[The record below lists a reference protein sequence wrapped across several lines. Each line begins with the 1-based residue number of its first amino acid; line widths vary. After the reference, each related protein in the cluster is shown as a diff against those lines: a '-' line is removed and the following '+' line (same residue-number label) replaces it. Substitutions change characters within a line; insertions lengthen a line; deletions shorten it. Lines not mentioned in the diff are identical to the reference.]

1 MKNGC
6 LLTIVSN
13 FIIGFVG
20 NFSPYPLY
28 MLGTTVKC
36 CTFFIFYP
44 LILYPLT
51 NPRSVL
57 FTGSEA
63 ANASRNFNELNR
75 AIQREVTRLSERWS
89 NLISQTDRWQRRL
102 DEVLPK
108 VKKSKYIIMYSV
120 VTGWVVA
127 SLFSGST
134 KDSGYQEQKH
144 PSRHGFSSFSAR
156 IRY

>member
-1 MKNGC
+1 MKINSWYYSHQIIVLYIIPRQPSFIETKKKYWGLLEGWRTVHLQKSPPNLGWIGC
-6 LLTIVSN
+6 VSQIINPKNLNISKVSN
-13 FIIGFVG
+13 FIIAFVG

-89 NLISQTDRWQRRL
+89 NLISKL
-102 DEVLPK
+102 
-108 VKKSKYIIMYSV
+108 
-120 VTGWVVA
+120 
-127 SLFSGST
+127 
-134 KDSGYQEQKH
+134 
-144 PSRHGFSSFSAR
+144 
-156 IRY
+156 

>member
-20 NFSPYPLY
+20 NLL
-28 MLGTTVKC
+28 LGTTVKC

-108 VKKSKYIIMYSV
+108 VKKI
-120 VTGWVVA
+120 
-127 SLFSGST
+127 
-134 KDSGYQEQKH
+134 
-144 PSRHGFSSFSAR
+144 
-156 IRY
+156 

>member
-1 MKNGC
+1 MVV
-6 LLTIVSN
+6 LTIVSN

-20 NFSPYPLY
+20 NLL
-28 MLGTTVKC
+28 LGTTVKC

-108 VKKSKYIIMYSV
+108 VKKKSKYIIMYSV
-120 VTGWVVA
+120 VMGWVVA